1 MLLCLGIGERYG
13 EYLFTIADF
22 LSLKLSTFSLI
33 IMYFEA
39 LRLRQLA
46 PF

>member
-22 LSLKLSTFSLI
+22 LSLKLIFSLI